1 MKSKIIFLL
10 FLSVIFLIKDGNS
23 LENKILIKINNE
35 IITTLDVLDE
45 INYLKAFNKEINEI
59 NKNEIIEIAK
69 NSLIKH
75 LIKKIEITKNFSNIN
90 IDQSNLDEII
100 KLTYNRIGKKN
111 LREFENHLSLYDLK
125 IEYIKKKLIVDVF
138 WNEMI
143 IQKYRSKIS
152 IDENSIREEFKNNKE
167 INMDSYFLYEIVF
180 NLEGSENLN
189 SIYENIKKTISASG
203 FKNAALVHSISD
215 SAINGGEIGWV
226 DQDMINN
233 SINKELINLQ
243 IGEYTKPIQTA
254 SGFLILLVDN
264 KKKIKK
270 ENNNEINIKELITKK
285 KNILL
290 NQFSNIHYNKVK
302 KNLSINEL

>member
-69 NSLIKH
+69 SSLIKH

-302 KNLSINEL
+302 KNVSINEL